1 MKFLLAAVNAKYIHS
16 NPGIYSLRAYAG
28 KQNQELLNNID
39 IAEYTINNQ
48 ISDIVADIYKRKPDV
63 IGFSCYI
70 WNIDYIKSIVDDLH
84 QIMPNLPIWLGGP
97 EVSFDAMEIMNCY
110 PQLTGIMIGEGEV
123 TFYELLCFYK
133 KYFSKKQCLLDTEM
147 IATQEN
153 DTNKENDIN
162 KENDTNK
169 ENSTNIENNVNKENN
184 TNIENNVYKENNANN
199 ANKEELSDGC
209 SELQDALGQIKGLA
223 LREGYTSPRELTDL
237 SQMPFLY
244 EDLAAF
250 ENKIIY
256 YESSR
261 GCPFRCSYCLS
272 SIDKKVRLRDL
283 ELVKKELQF
292 FLDGKV
298 KQVKFVDRTF
308 NCNHHHAM
316 EIWQYLYDHD
326 NGITNFH
333 FEVSADLINDQ
344 ELELLSKMRPGAVQ
358 LEIGVQ
364 STNEKTIEAIRRTMN
379 LQRLGEVVSKVKQ
392 GNNIHQHLDL
402 IAGLPYE
409 NYETFKRSFNEVY
422 AMEPDQLQLGFLKVL
437 KGSYMHEKVSEYGI
451 SYTKRPPYEVLSTNW
466 LSYKDVQKLKQ
477 IEEMVEIY
485 YNSAQYTTTLSLLLP
500 MFKNPFSLY
509 EALADFYEKE
519 GYFVN
524 TPSRMYRY
532 DVLLIFIKEQLAK
545 TNQLEKEALFEE
557 ALTKDIYLRENSK
570 SRPVFAKDLSMYK
583 ENCRKFYL
591 LEMDQRKF
599 LPGYEEYDARQMA
612 KMTHI
617 EVFEYDFIT
626 GEKLATPQ
634 YVLFDYKNRN
644 SLNYDARTVLI
655 NECLR
660 KG

>member
-28 KQNQELLNNID
+28 KQNQKLLKEIE
-39 IAEYTINNQ
+39 IAEYTINNH

-70 WNIDYIKSIVDDLH
+70 WNIDYIKCIIDDLH

-97 EVSFDAMEIMNCY
+97 EVSFDSMDIMNSY

-133 KYFSKKQCLLDTEM
+133 KYFSENKDLSNVEKKFQ
-147 IATQEN
+147 QEEISGI
-153 DTNKENDIN
+153 DESS
-162 KENDTNK
+162 EG
-169 ENSTNIENNVNKENN
+169 
-184 TNIENNVYKENNANN
+184 
-199 ANKEELSDGC
+199 L
-209 SELQDALGQIKGLA
+209 SELQEALSQIKGLA
-223 LREGYTSPRELTDL
+223 LKDGYTAKRELTDL

-308 NCNHHHAM
+308 NCNHQHAM
-316 EIWQYLYDHD
+316 EIWQYIYDHD

-364 STNEKTIEAIRRTMN
+364 STNERTIEEIRRTMN
-379 LQRLGEVVSKVKQ
+379 LQRLAQVVSKVKQ
-392 GNNIHQHLDL
+392 GKNIHQHLDL

-409 NYETFKRSFNEVY
+409 DYETFKHSFNEVY

-437 KGSYMHEKVSEYGI
+437 KGSYMHEKVSEYEI
-451 SYTKRPPYEVLSTNW
+451 CHTNRPPYEVLSTKW
-466 LSYKDVQKLKQ
+466 LSYADVQKLKQ

-485 YNSAQYTTTLSLLLP
+485 YNSCQYTTTLSHLLP
-500 MFKNPFSLY
+500 MFPNPFSMY
-509 EALADFYEKE
+509 EALADFYERE

-545 TNQLEKEALFEE
+545 ANLLEKEALFIE
-557 ALTKDIYLRENSK
+557 ALTMDIYLRENSK
-570 SRPVFAKDLSMYK
+570 SRPTFAKDLSMYK
-583 ENCRKFYL
+583 ENCRKFYQ
-591 LEMDQRKF
+591 LEMEQRKF
-599 LPGYEEYDARQMA
+599 LPDYQEYDARQMA

-617 EVFEYDFIT
+617 EVFLYDLIT
-626 GEKLATPQ
+626 GEKLETPQ

-644 SLNYDARTVLI
+644 SLNYDARTI
-655 NECLR
+655 QIF
-660 KG
+660 

>member
-16 NPGIYSLRAYAG
+16 NPGIYSLRAYAT
-28 KQNQELLNNID
+28 KQDQELLNHID

-70 WNIDYIKSIVDDLH
+70 WNIDYIKSIIDDLH

-97 EVSFDAMEIMNCY
+97 EVSFDAMELMNGY

-123 TFYELLCFYK
+123 TFYELLCCYK
-133 KYFSKKQCLLDTEM
+133 KYFSKKQYLLDTE
-147 IATQEN
+147 IIVT
-153 DTNKENDIN
+153 

-169 ENSTNIENNVNKENN
+169 ENSVNKENN
-184 TNIENNVYKENNANN
+184 VDKENNTNHVL
-199 ANKEELSDGC
+199 EGC
-209 SELQDALGQIKGLA
+209 SELQEALSQIKGLA

-316 EIWQYLYDHD
+316 EIWQYIYNHD

-379 LQRLGEVVSKVKQ
+379 LQRLAKVVRKVKQ
-392 GNNIHQHLDL
+392 GKNIHQHLDL

-409 NYETFKRSFNEVY
+409 DYETFKKSFNEVY

-451 SYTKRPPYEVLSTNW
+451 CYTNRPPYEVLYTNW
-466 LSYKDVQKLKQ
+466 LSYEDVQKLKQ
-477 IEEMVEIY
+477 IEQMVEIY

-500 MFKNPFSLY
+500 MFANPFSMY
-509 EALADFYEKE
+509 EALADFYERE

-545 TNQLEKEALFEE
+545 ANLSEKEMLFVE

-570 SRPVFAKDLSMYK
+570 SRPVFAKDLSLYK
-583 ENCRKFYL
+583 KNCRKFYH
-591 LEMDQRKF
+591 LEMEQREF

-626 GEKLATPQ
+626 GEKLETPH

-644 SLNYDARTVLI
+644 SLNYDARTVLL
-655 NECLR
+655 NEML
-660 KG
+660 